1 MGRTKARVNSKI
13 NNRKGAKNP
22 NSLAS
27 KLKGNR
33 SAKPKDSYGYCLLH
47 SVYIGKKKFETKN
60 CLECKHFVDLNGL
73 KKEKK
78 EGI

>member
-13 NNRKGAKNP
+13 NNRKFAKKP
-22 NSLAS
+22 NSIAS
-27 KLKGNR
+27 KLRGNK
-33 SAKPKDSYGYCLLH
+33 SAKPNDSCGYCLLH
-47 SVYIGKKKFETKN
+47 SVYIGKKKFENKN
-60 CLECKHFVDLNGL
+60 CLECKHFIDLNGL